1 MKSVFFK
8 NFLMTAGTCVL
19 CMTVLFASLF
29 FAGRGYVLR
38 EKRESLTTAAEEV
51 QRTVSAQRREREW
64 GDFNLRMSLSSVA
77 ASTGNHIFLCDK
89 NGKVV
94 SCSDR
99 DMLCEHIGKIID
111 EDICVTIATE
121 GEYTEKGTLGGF
133 YAEDYYLVGVP
144 LCAPD
149 NRVIGFAFVGSSAA
163 EYTAEWSRI
172 AETFALLTGAVLCGM
187 VVLAWFISRRQSAP
201 LREMARAAHRF
212 ARGEFSVRVTGY
224 TGRDEIG
231 ELTESFNH
239 MAEELQRNEA
249 QREDFIANVSH
260 ELRTPMTA
268 IAGFA
273 DGLLD
278 GTIPAEN
285 SRPYLEK
292 ISGETKRLARLVR
305 DMLTASRLRGENA
318 ASRLTKTE
326 FDISELVVRALLSF
340 EKRVEQK
347 RVEINPDLPEEPVRV
362 RADEDA
368 ITRVLYNLI
377 DNALKFCAEGSELTL
392 SVWRENGLVYT
403 AVRNVGETIPPEE
416 LPLIFDR
423 FHKTDRSRGVNKEGA
438 GLGLYIVRAILDAHD
453 RNIYVSSENGVTAF
467 TFTLDPA

>member
-1 MKSVFFK
+1 
-8 NFLMTAGTCVL
+8 MTAGTCVL
-19 CMTVLFASLF
+19 CMTLLFASLF
-29 FAGRGYVLR
+29 VVGRGYVLR
-38 EKRESLTTAAEEV
+38 EKRESLLTAAEEV

-64 GDFNLRMSLSSVA
+64 SDFGLRMSLSSVA
-77 ASTGNHIFLCDK
+77 ASTGNHIFLC
-89 NGKVV
+89 NLSGKVV
-94 SCSDR
+94 SCSDSE
-99 DMLCEHIGKIID
+99 MLCEHLGKIID
-111 EDICVTIATE
+111 EDICVTVATE
-121 GEYTEKGTLGGF
+121 GEYLEKGTLGGF
-133 YAEDYYLVGVP
+133 YAEDYYLAGVP

-172 AETFALLTGAVLCGM
+172 ARTFALLTGAVLCGM
-187 VVLAWFISRRQSAP
+187 VALAWFISRRQSAP
-201 LREMARAAHRF
+201 LRQMAQASHRF

-231 ELTESFNH
+231 ELTASFNH
-239 MAEELQRNEA
+239 MAEELERNET
-249 QREDFIANVSH
+249 QREEFIANVSH

-278 GTIPAEN
+278 GTIPTQN

-292 ISGETKRLARLVR
+292 ISAETKRLARLVQ
-305 DMLTASRLRGENA
+305 DMLTASRLRGDGA
-318 ASRLTKTE
+318 GRLNKTE
-326 FDISELVVRALLSF
+326 FDISELVVRTLLSF

-347 RVEINPDLPEEPVRV
+347 RVEIIPDLPEEPVRV

-368 ITRVLYNLI
+368 ITRVLYNLM
-377 DNALKFCAEGSELTL
+377 DNALKFCAEGSELTV

-403 AVRNVGETIPPEE
+403 AVRDRGEEIPPEE

-423 FHKTDRSRGVNKEGA
+423 FHKIDRSRGLNKDGT

-453 RNIYVSSENGVTAF
+453 RNIYVSSEGGVTTF